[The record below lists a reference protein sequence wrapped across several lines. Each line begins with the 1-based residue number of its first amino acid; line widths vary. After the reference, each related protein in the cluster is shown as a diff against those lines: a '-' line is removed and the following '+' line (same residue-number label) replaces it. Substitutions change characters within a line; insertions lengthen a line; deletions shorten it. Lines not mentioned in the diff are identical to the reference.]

1 MGRRGPRAKS
11 AEQHELNGNPSKR
24 LAKTDAAASVLK
36 EIPSPPNWLPK
47 LGQEAWRRLAPALVK
62 HERLSD
68 MDLGSFAM
76 LCEAWSRYRTAVDD
90 IAENGAYGVTDKGYE
105 YARPS
110 IGICNTALSQI
121 NALSAKFGLTPL
133 DRVGFGPRKEIPDDP
148 LNELEDVLGASKSKG
163 NHLIALPKK
172 K

>member
-11 AEQHELNGNPSKR
+11 AEHHELNGNPSR
-24 LAKTDAAASVLK
+24 RQAKTDAAATPVK
-36 EIPSPPNWLPK
+36 EVPKPPAWLPK
-47 LGQEAWRRLAPALVK
+47 LGQEIWLKLAPQLVK
-62 HERLSD
+62 HDRLAD
-68 MDLGSFAM
+68 VDLGSFAM
-76 LCEAWSRYRTAVDD
+76 LCEAWARYRTAVEDV
-90 IAENGAYGVTDKGYE
+90 AKHGAYGTTDKGYE

-133 DRVGFGPRKEIPDDP
+133 DRVGFGPRKEVPDDP
-148 LNELEDVLGASKSKG
+148 LNELGDVIGTTKT
-163 NHLIALPKK
+163 NHLAVLPKK